1 MFQDFETF
9 CQLPLHYIIVGGGTA
24 GLAVAARL
32 SEDPEVN
39 VGVIEAGPSALDGN
53 DGGAITVP
61 GRYGETIGSKYDWQ
75 FETTPQPGLGGRSLK
90 WPRGR
95 VLGGT
100 SALNFMAWNRGH
112 RDDYDA
118 WARLGNQGWGW
129 DDLLP
134 YFRRSET
141 FHQPGAA
148 HQEYYHSSY
157 DDEFNGTTGP
167 LHTTHIKQ
175 YGPAHQYWHAALKE
189 LGVASNQDSLAG
201 SNCGV
206 WNMVC
211 TIDPHRQERSYS
223 ASAYYAPVAARK
235 NLHVLTDATALNVLI
250 EMTNGEW
257 CASGVRVRY
266 GDEEKNLKTIREV
279 ILSAGSVQ
287 SPQLLELSGIGQR
300 KVLEAAGIDVKIDNS
315 NVGENLQDHMMTATI
330 FEVLPTLSSRDD
342 ILNDTILRE
351 AADRA
356 YYASQTGPWT
366 VLPCS
371 VAYCPLAQLAS
382 PNEQAQLHITAQNIA
397 QETGRSQD
405 ELLGEQFDSTKKM
418 RGQLEY
424 IFDLG
429 NWSTYFESKPGKKYG
444 TLLQMLQYPFSR
456 GSIHISPQKDLSR
469 KSTAGDKP
477 VIDPRYYQGPGEI
490 DRQVMVLGQRMAERI
505 SQTEPLAKII
515 QKRVFPPLSE
525 NSTLEQ
531 SVHEEFVSNYT
542 VTDWHP
548 VGTCAMGGREG
559 AKTGVVDERLRV
571 YGVRGLR
578 VIDAS
583 VMPLQVGAHIQAT
596 VYAIAE
602 KGAAMI
608 REDWSGSV

>member
-1 MFQDFETF
+1 MFRDFETF
-9 CQLPLHYIIVGGGTA
+9 CQLPLHYLIVGGGTA

-32 SEDPEVN
+32 SEDPNVN
-39 VGVIEAGPSALDGN
+39 VGVIEAGPSALNGE

-75 FETTPQPGLGGRSLK
+75 FETISQPGIGGRSLK

-112 RDDYDA
+112 REDYDA
-118 WARLGNQGWGW
+118 WARLGNEDWGW

-134 YFRRSET
+134 YFQRSET
-141 FHQPGAA
+141 FHQPTAA
-148 HQEYYHSSY
+148 HQEHYHSSY
-157 DDEFNGTTGP
+157 DAEFNGTDGP

-175 YGPAHQYWHAALKE
+175 YGPAHQYWHATLNE
-189 LGVASNQDSLAG
+189 LGVASSRDSLAG
-201 SNCGV
+201 SNCGA

-211 TIDPHRQERSYS
+211 TIDPQSQERSYS
-223 ASAYYAPVAARK
+223 ASAYYAPIARRK
-235 NLHVLTDATALNVLI
+235 NLHVLTDATVLNVLI
-250 EMTNGEW
+250 EMIDGERS
-257 CASGVRVRY
+257 ATGVRVRH
-266 GDEEKNLKTIREV
+266 GDNEMDVKAAREV
-279 ILSAGSVQ
+279 ILCAGSIQ

-300 KVLEAAGIDVKIDNS
+300 KILAAAGIEVKIENS

-342 ILNDTILRE
+342 ILSDSILRE

-356 YYASQTGPWT
+356 YYASQIGPWT

-371 VAYCPLAQLAS
+371 VAYCPLAQVAS
-382 PNEQAQLHITAQNIA
+382 PTEQTQLHIDARKVA
-397 QETGRSQD
+397 QETRRLQD
-405 ELLGEQFDSTKKM
+405 ELLGEQFDSTKEL

-429 NWSTYFESKPGKKYG
+429 NWSTHFQSEPGKKYG

-456 GSIHISPQKDLSR
+456 GSIHIPPQKDPSQ
-469 KSTAGDKP
+469 KSTIHDKP
-477 VIDPRYYQGPGEI
+477 IIDPRYYLGPGNI
-490 DRQVMVLGQRMAERI
+490 DRQVMALGQRMAKRI
-505 SQTEPLAKII
+505 AQTEPLAKII
-515 QKRVFPPLSE
+515 QRQVFPPLPDQS
-525 NSTLEQ
+525 SSEQ
-531 SVHEEFVSNYT
+531 SVYEDFVTNYT

-548 VGTCAMGGREG
+548 VGTCAMGGSEG
-559 AKTGVVDERLRV
+559 AKAGVVDERLRV

-583 VMPLQVGAHIQAT
+583 IMPLQVGAHIQAT

-608 REDWSGSV
+608 REDWS